1 MSSNPVRIFSVLLA
15 ASAAAL
21 AQQPADDT
29 DIRVDVEA
37 VNLLVAVTDRVGR
50 SVTTLTKDNFRVSE
64 DGRKQTITNFEI
76 ESDLPLSIALLI
88 DTSASVR
95 TKLDFEKRAATNFVF
110 SVMRPQDRTMVAEFD
125 TGVTLVT
132 DFTSNPT
139 EIAAQLKGLQ
149 AGGGT
154 ALLDAVYIVARD
166 KLNVPARRNT
176 AIVISDGADLDS
188 KRSTGEALRLVQEN
202 NITVYAIGTNKIG
215 ASGDRRGERILEE
228 LAVKTGGQVF
238 FPYSAEQLHH
248 AFALIDEELRSLYNL
263 TYVPTRKTRDGKFR
277 KIKVKLVKAKNLV
290 IRHRKGYYA
299 PSESS

>member
-139 EIAAQLKGLQ
+139 EIAA
-149 AGGGT
+149 
-154 ALLDAVYIVARD
+154 
-166 KLNVPARRNT
+166 LN
-176 AIVISDGADLDS
+176 
-188 KRSTGEALRLVQEN
+188 
-202 NITVYAIGTNKIG
+202 
-215 ASGDRRGERILEE
+215 
-228 LAVKTGGQVF
+228 
-238 FPYSAEQLHH
+238 
-248 AFALIDEELRSLYNL
+248 
-263 TYVPTRKTRDGKFR
+263 
-277 KIKVKLVKAKNLV
+277 
-290 IRHRKGYYA
+290 
-299 PSESS
+299 

>member
-37 VNLLVAVTDRVGR
+37 VNLLVAVTDRMGR